1 MNPFFSIIM
10 PAYNVKKYIDEA
22 VMSIKNQSFA
32 DFECIIVDDGSTDG
46 GVEAVANLIKDDT
59 RFSVIK
65 QKNGGL
71 SNARNNGFKAARGQY
86 VLFLDSD
93 DLFELDL
100 LEAIHT
106 KLQESPVDIVVF
118 NHTVLDDITGHKSSI
133 VHDFAPVRD
142 KKQFTAKQ
150 ISDKAFNIFGN
161 QVWTKAF
168 RRDLLVENALV
179 FDEKLKRAEDIPFTN
194 PALLL
199 AKSIAVVDEGLVAYR
214 VNRGDSNSDRLA
226 AYYKDIFVSLGKVY
240 DTLIALKVLDV
251 FHKSFQNLF
260 MENMYY
266 NLNALVGTDAFKDEF
281 KLAKRY
287 AKEYKVTAKADDY
300 LHEQLYSVSTIIL
313 TQEPFDMLT
322 YIITNDKRTLT
333 EKQTALYAKDDV
345 IAHKDREVAESKRQY
360 DELLLQYQT
369 LNARHAKLVGNPV
382 IKGLLVLRRSVRK
395 IIDGK

>member
-1 MNPFFSIIM
+1 M

-46 GVEAVANLIKDDT
+46 GVKAAADLIKDDT

-93 DLFELDL
+93 DLFELHL
-100 LEAIHT
+100 LEAIHA
-106 KLQESPVDIVVF
+106 KLQESLVDIVVF
-118 NHTVLDDITGHKSSI
+118 NHTVLDDITGHKSNI

-260 MENMYY
+260 MENMHY

-281 KLAKRY
+281 KLAKRC

-345 IAHKDREVAESKRQY
+345 IAQKDKEVAESKRQY
-360 DELLLQYQT
+360 DELSLQYQA
-369 LNARHAKLVGNPV
+369 LNARHAKLIENPV
-382 IKGLLVLRRSVRK
+382 IKGLLVPRRIVRK
-395 IIDGK
+395 IIDGKW

>member
-93 DLFELDL
+93 DLFELHL
-100 LEAIHT
+100 LAAVHA

-142 KKQFTAKQ
+142 EKQFTAKQ

-226 AYYKDIFVSLGKVY
+226 AYYKDIFVSLGRVY
-240 DTLIALKVLDV
+240 DTLIALNVLDV

-281 KLAKRY
+281 KLAKQY

-300 LHEQLYSVSTIIL
+300 LYEQLYSVSNIIL

-322 YIITNDKRTLT
+322 YIITNDKKALT
-333 EKQTALYAKDDV
+333 EKQTALYAKDNI
-345 IAHKDREVAESKRQY
+345 IALKDREVAESKRQY

-395 IIDGK
+395 IINGK